1 MTKRT
6 VAIIIELIPILSVI
20 SALLL
25 IKRDTDSPLL
35 RIITA
40 VVFIIAFSGFV
51 AFFIGRKLAKGD
63 KVVRILGIFDWF
75 ATAGI
80 VGIYAL
86 AIFIITIW

>member
-1 MTKRT
+1 MGS
-6 VAIIIELIPILSVI
+6 VNELIPILSVI

-40 VVFIIAFSGFV
+40 VVFIIAFFGFV
-51 AFFIGRKLAKGD
+51 AFVIGRKLAKGD

-75 ATAGI
+75 ATAFI